1 MRSPFYGEISAHF
14 KTKAPDTARQTIDGE
29 TKGVAPAV
37 DYCHFEGREDLIAET
52 ALQGYC
58 IFADLMEHAF
68 RDGQPSAITAFEA
81 TGRARSNFLRVH
93 PGHYIS
99 MFESDVS
106 ANRTTE
112 LSHTSQR
119 AHNIMERASQDL
131 RHYMHLD
138 LRPVASMFSVHI
150 QAMSHSV
157 VGLFAYD
164 SACAQSSF
172 ESKDLLETGIGLYP
186 RGLGVL
192 SPYD

>member
-1 MRSPFYGEISAHF
+1 MQSPFYGEISAHF

-99 MFESDVS
+99 MFESDIS

-131 RHYMHLD
+131 RPTCTWISAPLHPCSASTF
-138 LRPVASMFSVHI
+138 RPCRI
-150 QAMSHSV
+150 
-157 VGLFAYD
+157 
-164 SACAQSSF
+164 
-172 ESKDLLETGIGLYP
+172 
-186 RGLGVL
+186 VL
-192 SPYD
+192 SDYSHMILHVHKARLSPKIC

>member
-1 MRSPFYGEISAHF
+1 MQSPFYGEISAHF

-37 DYCHFEGREDLIAET
+37 DYCHFGGCEDLIAET
-52 ALQGYC
+52 ALRG
-58 IFADLMEHAF
+58 IVFSLILWGTF

-81 TGRARSNFLRVH
+81 TGRARSNFLLVH

-131 RHYMHLD
+131 RPTCTWISAPLHPCSASTF
-138 LRPVASMFSVHI
+138 RPCRI
-150 QAMSHSV
+150 
-157 VGLFAYD
+157 
-164 SACAQSSF
+164 
-172 ESKDLLETGIGLYP
+172 
-186 RGLGVL
+186 VL
-192 SPYD
+192 SDYSHMILHKHKARLSPKIC